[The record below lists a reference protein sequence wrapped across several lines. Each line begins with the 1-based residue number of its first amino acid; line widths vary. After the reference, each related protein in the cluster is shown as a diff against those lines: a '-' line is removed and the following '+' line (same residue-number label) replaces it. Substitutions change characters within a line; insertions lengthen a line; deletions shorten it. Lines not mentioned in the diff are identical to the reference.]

1 MFVVKHSIY
10 ELKLRSITFFAPP
23 DRALRPPKRHT
34 KPKDTEFDEFG
45 VESFFSDDVIKTS
58 DELEMFSTLEGF
70 VDRQLLDN
78 PSDADDDKERKKK
91 IIKKILTAVLKYH
104 ILSEELPAKELAKNS
119 TFATALTLGDG
130 SLHSE
135 PLRLRVEQPPRL
147 LKPTLS
153 LNFYAS
159 VIFADVKT
167 KNGKL
172 HIN

>member
-1 MFVVKHSIY
+1 ML
-10 ELKLRSITFFAPP
+10 EPRSIELEPF
-23 DRALRPPKRHT
+23 ALRARHVAERTILHVEKRLPEVEAIHI
-34 KPKDTEFDEFG
+34 KP
-45 VESFFSDDVIKTS
+45 
-58 DELEMFSTLEGF
+58 
-70 VDRQLLDN
+70 
-78 PSDADDDKERKKK
+78 
-91 IIKKILTAVLKYH
+91 VLKYH

-135 PLRLRVEQPPRL
+135 PLRLRIEQPPRL
-147 LKPTLS
+147 FKPTLS

-172 HIN
+172 HVNQLATLGLTYVLRQV